1 MIDLYTW
8 TTPNGRKV
16 SIMLEELGEDYEAH
30 AVNLGEGQQQ
40 TPEFLAISPS
50 GKIPAIRDRESGMA
64 LMESGAILL
73 WLAET
78 RGRFLPTGAERWKTL
93 EWTFWQVGGLGP
105 QLGQAHQVLKYNRG
119 KAPWSEERSR
129 EQVARAYATL
139 DARLRGRDFIAGEG
153 RGEYSIADIISW
165 PWVSRFEW
173 HEADLA
179 SYPSV
184 RDWYLRIAQRPA
196 VQAGYHQPHYVN
208 DVPMPR

>member
-16 SIMLEELGEDYEAH
+16 SIMLEELGEPYEVH
-30 AVNLGEGQQQ
+30 PVNIGEGKQHD
-40 TPEFLAISPS
+40 PGFLAIAPS
-50 GKIPAIRDRESGMA
+50 GRIPAIRDRDSGLT

-78 RGRFLPTGAERWKTL
+78 RGRFLPAGVARQKAL
-93 EWTFWQVGGLGP
+93 EWTFWQVGQLGP
-105 QLGQAHQVLKYNRG
+105 YLGQAHQVLKYNRDRTE
-119 KAPWSEERSR
+119 ASEKKCR
-129 EQVARAYATL
+129 EQVARVYATL
-139 DARLRGRDFIAGEG
+139 EARLAGRDYLAGDG
-153 RGEYSIADIISW
+153 AGEYSIADIMSW

-184 RDWYLRIAQRPA
+184 RDWYVRIAERPA
-196 VQAGYHQPHYVN
+196 VQAGYHQPHYVS
-208 DVPMPR
+208 DIPLP